1 MAEFRLGRLKFNWR
15 GDWVLSTAYVI
26 DDIVKYGANTYVC
39 KANHTSAGNEN
50 LFYTND
56 LASNWSLH
64 TEGITNKGNWTANYW
79 YKINDV
85 FKYGNTQ
92 YRVTAGHTSPTEF
105 DPDASTITDYLSSF
119 NYEDTWSSATEYQT
133 GDVVAYGGYTYVA
146 KRKNINLPPAYN
158 LSADWDILTT
168 GFNVTGEYNSTVDYK
183 QGDLALYGGYTY
195 VAISTSTNV
204 VPTTVA
210 SWSLVNKGL
219 AWRGQWT
226 SGTQYN
232 LGDAVKKLSNS
243 YIGVATFGN
252 LNQDPSTDSN
262 GDYWNVLAE
271 GAAANV
277 MTTEGDLVYYT
288 TGAARLPVGADGQ
301 VLAVSPEG
309 VPQWENNSTTHP
321 VYYVT
326 EEGNDFTND
335 GSSISR
341 SFHSVRHACGIA
353 TGPASIYVKAGVYN
367 ETLPIVVPPEVT
379 IVGDNLRTSKVK
391 AAGHYDHTFVSAV
404 VDCITPNTGSQKSV
418 SGATYDSNTG
428 NLVLT
433 IGSHTLSTSNT
444 IQIGNRTL
452 TFTCS
457 QDNYASQHAYPR
469 PGKDPA
475 AGATLAITAT
485 TGSSITVNVGKGA
498 DAWHQVLT
506 LASVPTATYTPS
518 AINYNPT
525 SGDMVC
531 TIGAHDLVSN
541 DSIKIVTDSL
551 TFTCNYNGDGNTTN
565 KTYPRASGATGT
577 VAGYDYAHDT
587 VLPIKEVTATT
598 ITVNVNGGQG
608 AITDT
613 TVHNFV
619 SASTGAIQKASPYIS
634 YGSIITNGAGT
645 KTASILDSSFDEKT
659 RVEIRPITGG
669 KWTTSDT
676 WENGVSPVS
685 ITSIETREN
694 STSTMF
700 LMSDKTMLKDLFME
714 GMNGFIKASIAAT
727 RSGTINGTI
736 VEGSDFFPDLVG
748 TTVSGS
754 GVTAASKVIQFI
766 STTKVEV
773 DKVQTVSST
782 SLTFTATPDDL
793 NNATVKGT
801 FVRLNPESRVL
812 KSPYISNCSASSKFG
827 VGAIVDGNVH
837 RQFKDDSNTPSNKSI
852 VFDSFTNIHDHG
864 VGFWVTSGAAA
875 EMVSSF
881 TYYCHISYCATRGGR
896 IRSLA
901 GNSSWGNYGIV
912 SSGFS
917 PIEKFRAGTIEGLIL
932 EIDPDTQSASPAGG
946 FTIGE
951 EIRGSTSQA
960 IGIVNSKQGAGEK
973 NLYYSVRTKG
983 PIGVGTGFLP
993 NETITGRTSGCTA
1006 NVIANGITGNRGQ
1019 SGRTLVC
1026 AGLTTSPTLEING
1039 SIEFVT
1045 GSGNGGFNNQQIT
1058 GADPF
1063 TFVISGVSQVG
1074 PTGKGN
1080 VFIDR
1085 GEWSSTGAAHT
1096 GGNTTFVQ
1104 YTPTGSYAQFL
1115 VPAGASDT
1123 TWSVNTISGFNPGQY
1138 ALMPTSNEL
1147 VKVVSFPNAN
1157 SMNVQRNQDGAGT
1170 PISHAIGE
1178 QFTSIGQT
1186 SVLSPTSC
1194 EVFKDFVGVDT
1205 SFRAVDP
1212 DGFHGSIGKYLKID
1226 NEFIKVTGINTD
1238 NYGVTTLTLVEEK
1251 AAKCFDE
1258 QEIRIRY
1265 IFSQSRLTGHD
1276 FLQVGSGGTSTTNWP
1291 SAPLQDPIQANEIQE
1306 SYPGRVFYVSTDQD
1320 GNFRVGRYF
1329 RVNQAT
1335 GAATLNANSFDLSGL
1350 TSLQLGSIGAQLG
1363 AQINEFSTDGTL
1375 SQNSNEKVPTQ
1386 AAVKTYVDT
1395 KDAERDAAGLLMA
1408 HNHTTLGLATERS
1421 QTQTDITNLTNSTN
1435 TDLALNRTDSQSRTF
1450 FVGLS

>member
-15 GDWVLSTAYVI
+15 GDWTLTTAYVI
-26 DDIVKYGANTYVC
+26 DDIVKYGSNTYVC
-39 KANHTSAGNEN
+39 TTNHTSSANEN
-50 LFYTND
+50 LFYTTD
-56 LASNWSLH
+56 LSNWSLH
-64 TEGITNKGNWTANYW
+64 TEGITNKGNWTGSTW

-92 YRVTAGHTSPTEF
+92 YRVTAGHTSPVNF
-105 DPDASTITDYLSSF
+105 DPDSSSIVDYISSF
-119 NYEDTWSSATEYQT
+119 NYEDTWASATEYQT

-146 KRKNINLPPAYN
+146 TRKNTNKPPAYN

-168 GFNVTGEYNSTVDYK
+168 GFNVTGEYNSTVNYK

-195 VAISTSTNV
+195 VAITTSTNV
-204 VPTTVA
+204 IPTTVA
-210 SWSLVNKGL
+210 NWSLVTKGL
-219 AWRGQWT
+219 AWKGQWD
-226 SGTQYN
+226 SSTQYN

-243 YIGVATFGN
+243 YIGIATFGN
-252 LNQDPSTDSN
+252 LNQDPSTDAV
-262 GDYWNVLAE
+262 GAYWNVLAE

-288 TGAARLPVGADGQ
+288 TGSARLPVGSDGQ
-301 VLAVSPEG
+301 VLAVSPQG

-326 EEGNDFTND
+326 EEGNDNTND

-353 TGPASIYVKAGVYN
+353 TGPATIYIKAGTYN

-379 IVGDNLRTSKVK
+379 IIGDNLRTSKIK
-391 AAGHYDHTFVSAV
+391 PAKHYDHTFVSAQA
-404 VDCITPNTGSQKSV
+404 DCITPNAGSQKSV
-418 SGATYDSNTG
+418 SAATYDSLTG
-428 NLVLT
+428 DLVLT
-433 IGSHTLSTSNT
+433 IGTHTLTTSNT
-444 IQIGNRTL
+444 IQIGNRSL

-457 QDNYASQHAYPR
+457 QDNHASQHSYPR

-475 AGATLAITAT
+475 AGATLAITAVSGAT
-485 TGSSITVNVGKGA
+485 ITVNVGKGA
-498 DAWHQVLT
+498 DAWHQVLS
-506 LASVPTATYTPS
+506 LDSVPAATYTPT

-531 TIGAHDLVSN
+531 TIGAHDLTVY
-541 DSIKIVTDSL
+541 DGIKIVTDSL
-551 TFTCNYNGDGNTTN
+551 TFTCNYNGDNNTTQ

-577 VAGYDYAHDT
+577 VSGYDYAYDNI
-587 VLPIKEVTATT
+587 LPIKEVTATT

-613 TVHNFV
+613 TTHNFV
-619 SASTGAIQKASPYIS
+619 SADAGAIQKAFPYVS
-634 YGSIITNGAGT
+634 YGSVITNGAGT

-659 RVEIRPITGG
+659 VEIRPITGG

-676 WENGVSPVS
+676 WENG
-685 ITSIETREN
+685 ITDITINAIETREN

-714 GMNGFIKASIAAT
+714 GMNGFVKAGVAAT
-727 RSGTINGTI
+727 ITGTITDTI
-736 VEGSDFFPDLVG
+736 VNGANFFPDLVG
-748 TTVSGS
+748 TTVSGI
-754 GVTAASKVIQFI
+754 GVSAASKVIQFI
-766 STTKVEV
+766 DTTKVEV
-773 DKVQTVSST
+773 DKTQTVAST
-782 SLTFTATPDDL
+782 PLTFTATPDDL

-812 KSPYISNCSASSKFG
+812 KSPYISNCSAKSEFG

-837 RQFKDDSNTPSNKSI
+837 RQFKDDSATPSNKSI

-864 VGFWVTSGAAA
+864 IGFWVTNAAAA

-917 PIEKFRAGTIEGLIL
+917 PIEKFRSGTIEGLIL
-932 EIDPDTQSASPAGG
+932 EIDPATQSSQPGG
-946 FTIGE
+946 FIIGE

-960 IGIVNSKQGAGEK
+960 IGVVNSKQGADEK

-983 PIGVGTGFLP
+983 PVGVGTGFLP
-993 NETITGRTSGCTA
+993 NETITGRTSGVTA

-1026 AGLTTSPTLEING
+1026 AGLGTSPTLEING

-1045 GSGNGGFNNQQIT
+1045 GSGNGGFNNQQIS

-1063 TFVISGVSQVG
+1063 TFVISAVSQVG
-1074 PTGKGN
+1074 STGKGN

-1085 GEWSSTGAAHT
+1085 GQWSTTGAAHT
-1096 GGNTTFVQ
+1096 GGSSTFVQ
-1104 YTPTGSYAQFL
+1104 YPPTGSYAQFL
-1115 VPAGASDT
+1115 VPAGATDT

-1170 PISHAIGE
+1170 AIAHAIGD
-1178 QFTSIGQT
+1178 QFTSIGAT
-1186 SVLSPTSC
+1186 SILTNG
-1194 EVFKDFVGVDT
+1194 EVWKDFVGVDT
-1205 SFRAVDP
+1205 SFRATDP
-1212 DGFHGSIGKYLKID
+1212 DGFHQSIGKFLKID
-1226 NEFIKVTGINTD
+1226 DEFVKVTGINTD
-1238 NYGVTTLTLVEEK
+1238 NYGVTTLSLVEEK

-1276 FLQVGSGGTSTTNWP
+1276 FLQVGTGGTTTTNWP
-1291 SAPLQDPIQANEIQE
+1291 APPTQDPIQAQEIQE

-1386 AAVKTYVDT
+1386 AAVRTYVDT
-1395 KDAERDAAGLLMA
+1395 KDTERDAATLLLA
-1408 HNHTTLGLATERS
+1408 ANASTLGLSTERAH
-1421 QTQTDITNLTNSTN
+1421 TQAGIAT
-1435 TDLALNRTDSQSRTF
+1435 LARESQSRTF
-1450 FVGLS
+1450 FVGGWNV